1 MFSFIFTAKV
11 EELLTEIKETEA
23 EVVRWREAC
32 ELEVEAAKKAIEERE
47 KLVNKI
53 TSTLPGFK
61 RILFKKGGG
70 GRMGLRD
77 QCCVYLNKLLL
88 NSNAE
93 FHFVFIRLLS

>member
-1 MFSFIFTAKV
+1 
-11 EELLTEIKETEA
+11 
-23 EVVRWREAC
+23 VRWREAC

-70 GRMGLRD
+70 GNGIEGPMLCLLEQAALEF
-77 QCCVYLNKLLL
+77 QC
-88 NSNAE
+88 
-93 FHFVFIRLLS
+93 

>member
-61 RILFKKGGG
+61 RNLFIKKKGGG
-70 GRMGLRD
+70 DGIEGPMLCLLEQAALEF
-77 QCCVYLNKLLL
+77 QC
-88 NSNAE
+88 
-93 FHFVFIRLLS
+93 

>member
-1 MFSFIFTAKV
+1 MFFFIFTAKV

-53 TSTLPGFK
+53 TSTLPGW
-61 RILFKKGGG
+61 GGG
-70 GRMGLRD
+70 DGIEGPMLCLLEQAALEF
-77 QCCVYLNKLLL
+77 QC
-88 NSNAE
+88 
-93 FHFVFIRLLS
+93 

>member
-1 MFSFIFTAKV
+1 MFFFIFTAKV

-53 TSTLPGFK
+53 TSTLPG
-61 RILFKKGGG
+61 GGG
-70 GRMGLRD
+70 DGIEGPMLCLLEQAALEF
-77 QCCVYLNKLLL
+77 QC
-88 NSNAE
+88 
-93 FHFVFIRLLS
+93 

>member
-1 MFSFIFTAKV
+1 MFFFIFTAKV

-53 TSTLPGFK
+53 TSTLPGW
-61 RILFKKGGG
+61 GGG
-70 GRMGLRD
+70 GDGIEGPMLCLLEQAALEF
-77 QCCVYLNKLLL
+77 QC
-88 NSNAE
+88 
-93 FHFVFIRLLS
+93 

>member
-70 GRMGLRD
+70 GEDGIEGPMLCLLEQAALEF
-77 QCCVYLNKLLL
+77 QC
-88 NSNAE
+88 
-93 FHFVFIRLLS
+93 

>member
-1 MFSFIFTAKV
+1 MFFFIFTAKV

-53 TSTLPGFK
+53 TSTLPGW
-61 RILFKKGGG
+61 GG
-70 GRMGLRD
+70 D

-93 FHFVFIRLLS
+93 FHFVFKANAKIVGVIRLLS